1 MIFHIILFNSEESHS
16 DSDQN
21 VNKFITC
28 VALRCKEGERGHGLL
43 SEGYGGRV

>member
-1 MIFHIILFNSEESHS
+1 MIFHIILFNSEESH
-16 DSDQN
+16 SDQN

-28 VALRCKEGERGHGLL
+28 VALRCKEGEGGHGLL